1 MASLTNLLLF
11 FLFIITLGF
20 TVYLMG
26 VDYSIYLVIVSRNRK
41 ISDFLVISAM
51 GKYMEKS

>member
-1 MASLTNLLLF
+1 MASLTNLLRI

-41 ISDFLVISAM
+41 ISDFLAISAM